1 MKSEREKRKAINP
14 FGSIASRGA
23 VHRLSLFTVHCSLLT
38 IFILWATA
46 QLFVI
51 AFADIYDSIGLRK
64 LESKEYE
71 SAESYFA
78 RSVRLA
84 GSDPDRQMH
93 YAESLY
99 GLAGRTTNAE
109 AVQALLQR
117 TMQAY
122 EKAAQL
128 NPHEG
133 NAWLGLAQTYWW
145 MSRFSGQESK
155 GNEVESFFRRAVAT
169 DPNNGK
175 FLYAIID
182 YYLSVRSSPLERSGV
197 VHSWSEA
204 GLLTALTRLATVY
217 PDAWYDLRKHP
228 AWPGAVRDSFIEGLK
243 IAAAN
248 RMTDRSALAILA
260 GMAVE
265 AKDWDQAATWMEQ
278 LIRQAGGRGTLA
290 NGYYLDLGWYLL
302 KSGRP
307 AEAKS
312 AFLLGLNHSENRSET
327 LNNLLSRFED
337 TKALDLYLE
346 LAGNTASFDAGV
358 HSSLPLIRGKA
369 SLLITGDLETA
380 EGYFRQAL
388 QTRETAAP
396 HRYLAEIAM
405 KRKDWD
411 KAELESHRAA
421 MLDPRDSYLH
431 YLFARSL
438 EEQKR
443 YMAALE
449 AIGLAIQYAQRPN
462 ESYYDMQGRLFR
474 SINDYPAAIQ
484 AWESAR
490 LLAPK
495 TAHYTREIAEGYK
508 MLKDYAAAERYYLA
522 ALGVDPGNADI
533 AKELQAVREQI
544 AARGNR

>member
-1 MKSEREKRKAINP
+1 MNKERIKYL
-14 FGSIASRGA
+14 SISTGLA
-23 VHRLSLFTVHCSLLT
+23 VFL
-38 IFILWATA
+38 LWATA
-46 QLFVI
+46 QLCVI
-51 AFADIYDSIGLRK
+51 ALADIYDSIGRQK

-99 GLAGRTTNAE
+99 VLAGRTSNGE
-109 AVQALLQR
+109 GVLPLLQR

-122 EKAAQL
+122 RKAAQL
-128 NPHEG
+128 NPREG

-145 MSRFSGQESK
+145 MSKFSGQENK
-155 GNEVESFFRRAVAT
+155 GKEVESFFQRALAT

-175 FLYAIID
+175 FLYALVD
-182 YYLSVRSSPLERSGV
+182 YYLSMSKPDQSTNYV
-197 VHSWSEA
+197 
-204 GLLTALTRLATVY
+204 TRLACVY
-217 PDAWYDLRKHP
+217 PDAWGNLRSHP
-228 AWPGAVRDSFIEGLK
+228 AWSGVVQGRFIEGLK
-243 IAAAN
+243 IAASN
-248 RMTDRSALAILA
+248 RLTNCSALAILA
-260 GMAVE
+260 GMAAE

-278 LIRQAGGRGTLA
+278 LIRQTGGRGPIA
-290 NGYYLDLGWYLL
+290 CGYYLNLGWYLL
-302 KSGRP
+302 KSGHP

-312 AFLLGLNHSENRSET
+312 AFLLGLRESENRNET
-327 LNNLLSRFED
+327 LNNLLSRFGES
-337 TKALDLYLE
+337 KALDLYLE

-358 HSSLPLIRGKA
+358 LSSLFL
-369 SLLITGDLETA
+369 TGDLEAA
-380 EGYFRQAL
+380 EGYFQQAL

-421 MLDPRDSYLH
+421 TLDPRDSYLH
-431 YLFARSL
+431 YLLARSL

-462 ESYYDMQGRLFR
+462 EYYYDMQGRLFW
-474 SINDYPAAIQ
+474 SINDHPAAIQ

-490 LLAPK
+490 QLAPK
-495 TAHYTREIAEGYK
+495 NAGYTREIAQAYK
-508 MLKDYAAAERYYLA
+508 MLKDYAAAERYYLV
-522 ALGVDPGNADI
+522 ALGLDPGNGDI
-533 AKELQAVREQI
+533 AKELQAVRAKMSEK
-544 AARGNR
+544 

>member
-1 MKSEREKRKAINP
+1 MLNLRKKSLRLCGE
-14 FGSIASRGA
+14 IALA
-23 VHRLSLFTVHCSLLT
+23 V
-38 IFILWATA
+38 FILWATA
-46 QLFVI
+46 QLFAI
-51 AFADIYDSIGLRK
+51 ALADIYDSIGLQK

-109 AVQALLQR
+109 AVPALLQR
-117 TMQAY
+117 SMQAY
-122 EKAAQL
+122 KKATQL
-128 NPHEG
+128 NPREG
-133 NAWLGLAQTYWW
+133 NAWLGLAQAYWW
-145 MSRFSGQESK
+145 MSRFSGQENK
-155 GNEVESFFRRAVAT
+155 GEEVESFFQRALAT

-175 FLYAIID
+175 FLYAVVD
-182 YYLSVRSSPLERSGV
+182 YYLSVRSSPLTL
-197 VHSWSEA
+197 HSS
-204 GLLTALTRLATVY
+204 LLTALTRLAVVY
-217 PDAWYDLRKHP
+217 PYAWYDLRKHP
-228 AWPGAVRDSFIEGLK
+228 AWSGAVQDGFIEGLK

-248 RMTDRSALAILA
+248 RMTDCSALAILA
-260 GMAVE
+260 GVAAE
-265 AKDWDQAATWMEQ
+265 ARDWDHAAAWIEQ
-278 LIRQAGGRGTLA
+278 LIRQAGGRGPIA
-290 NGYYLDLGWYLL
+290 YGYYLNLGSYLL
-302 KSGRP
+302 KSGHA

-312 AFLLGLNHSENRSET
+312 AFLLGLSGSENRNET
-327 LNNLLSRFED
+327 LNNLLPSFEES
-337 TKALDLYLE
+337 KALDLYLE

-358 HSSLPLIRGKA
+358 QSSLPLIRGKA
-369 SLLITGDLETA
+369 SLFITGDLETA
-380 EGYFRQAL
+380 EGYFQQAL
-388 QTRETAAP
+388 KTRETAAP

-431 YLFARSL
+431 FLLARSL

-449 AIGLAIQYAQRPN
+449 AIGLAIKYSQPPDV
-462 ESYYDMQGRLFR
+462 SYYDMQGRLFR
-474 SINDYPAAIQ
+474 SFNDYPAAIQ

-490 LLAPK
+490 QIAPQN
-495 TAHYTREIAEGYK
+495 AYYTREIAQAYK

-522 ALGVDPGNADI
+522 ALGLDPGNGDI
-533 AKELQAVREQI
+533 AKELQAVRAQI
-544 AARGNR
+544 AAMGNR

>member
-1 MKSEREKRKAINP
+1 MSILVRFQMNKERIKYL
-14 FGSIASRGA
+14 SISTGLA
-23 VHRLSLFTVHCSLLT
+23 VFL
-38 IFILWATA
+38 LWATA

-51 AFADIYDSIGLRK
+51 ALADIYDSIGLRK

-84 GSDPDRQMH
+84 GGDPDRQMH

-99 GLAGRTTNAE
+99 ALAGRTSDGE
-109 AVQALLQR
+109 AALTLLQR

-122 EKAAQL
+122 KKAAQL
-128 NPHEG
+128 NPREG

-145 MSRFSGQESK
+145 MSRFSGQENK
-155 GNEVESFFRRAVAT
+155 GKEVESFFQRALAT

-182 YYLSVRSSPLERSGV
+182 YYLSVRSSPLTAHRL
-197 VHSWSEA
+197 SEA

-217 PDAWYDLRKHP
+217 PDAWGDLRKHP
-228 AWPGAVRDSFIEGLK
+228 AWPGVVQDSFIEGLK

-248 RMTDRSALAILA
+248 RMTDSSALTILT
-260 GMAVE
+260 GMAAE
-265 AKDWDQAATWMEQ
+265 AKDWDQAAAWMEQ
-278 LIRQAGGRGTLA
+278 LIRQAGGRGPIA
-290 NGYYLDLGWYLL
+290 YWYYNLGCYLL
-302 KSGRP
+302 KSGHP

-312 AFLLGLNHSENRSET
+312 AFLLGLRHSENRNET
-327 LNNLLSRFED
+327 LNNLLPSFKVS
-337 TKALDLYLE
+337 KALELYLE

-358 HSSLPLIRGKA
+358 LSSLPLIRGKA
-369 SLLITGDLETA
+369 TLFITGDLETA
-380 EGYFRQAL
+380 EGYFQQAL

-405 KRKDWD
+405 QRRDWD

-431 YLFARSL
+431 YLLALSL

-443 YMAALE
+443 YVAALE

-462 ESYYDMQGRLFR
+462 ASYYDMQGRLFS

-490 LLAPK
+490 QLAPQS
-495 TAHYTREIAEGYK
+495 AYLTRQIAQAYK
-508 MLKDYAAAERYYLA
+508 MLKDYAAAERYYLV
-522 ALGVDPGNADI
+522 ALKVDPGNADI
-533 AKELQAVREQI
+533 AKELQAVRAKMSEK
-544 AARGNR
+544 